1 MWHFVTRGERK
12 NARGAK
18 KREDMLSSRCGASVI
33 EFASHRVSFNTR
45 GSREIF
51 ISMYMHSRT
60 CTPKSARYSKAHS
73 DFRRFV
79 LQSIH
84 RVPNNLISTV
94 LFLYYWN
101 AKWILPERWRES
113 LIENTSFCLRFLDD
127 WLTPSRERKLH
138 STDTVEI
145 KICSM
150 LFASDNIPYII
161 IISLESEYRLISHLI
176 SVLKLYINQIKII
189 NIIIIYFI
197 FYLLVDAR
205 ASNWK
210 ACSV

>member
-1 MWHFVTRGERK
+1 MNNICNSLCRLKLYSFRIINTSYLSVCKSEESNVVHDHRSRHSFQLSHFTRDNRIPCVTRTDRTKISVIHTNDHVTFCHSGERK

-101 AKWILPERWRES
+101 AK
-113 LIENTSFCLRFLDD
+113 
-127 WLTPSRERKLH
+127 
-138 STDTVEI
+138 
-145 KICSM
+145 
-150 LFASDNIPYII
+150 
-161 IISLESEYRLISHLI
+161 
-176 SVLKLYINQIKII
+176 
-189 NIIIIYFI
+189 
-197 FYLLVDAR
+197 
-205 ASNWK
+205 
-210 ACSV
+210 